1 MPTKSCSFRL
11 SPAADAVAH
20 VQFEI
25 SADAIDPVELKAEL
39 EADRAG
45 ACVCFEGWVR
55 NHNDG
60 EAVTALEYES
70 HAPTAV
76 KEGREILAEAVERF
90 EIVTAR
96 CVHRVGKLDIGD
108 CAVWVGVSAEHR
120 GAAFE
125 ACRYIIDETKQ
136 RVPIWKKEHYTSG
149 VSGWVNCATPAA
161 ASGDSTVKATK

>member
-1 MPTKSCSFRL
+1 MPTRSCSFRP
-11 SPAADAVAH
+11 SPAADAVTH

-70 HAPTAV
+70 HPSTAV
-76 KEGREILAEAVERF
+76 KEGRKILGEALQRF

-149 VSGWVNCATPAA
+149 VSGWVNCATPAGTTDQSRE
-161 ASGDSTVKATK
+161 ASGS

>member
-1 MPTKSCSFRL
+1 MRF
-11 SPAADAVAH
+11 D
-20 VQFEI
+20 I
-25 SADAIDPVELKAEL
+25 STDPIDPAELKAALLAE
-39 EADRAG
+39 RAG

-55 NHNDG
+55 DHNDG
-60 EAVTALEYES
+60 EAVTGLEYES

-76 KEGREILAEAVERF
+76 KEGCKILAEAGQRF

-96 CVHRVGKLDIGD
+96 CVHRVGLLDIGD

-120 GAAFE
+120 SAAFE

-149 VSGWVNCATPAA
+149 VSGWVNCATPGV
-161 ASGDSTVKATK
+161 SSRE

>member
-1 MPTKSCSFRL
+1 MR
-11 SPAADAVAH
+11 
-20 VQFEI
+20 FEI
-25 SADAIDPVELKAEL
+25 STDAIDPAELKARL
-39 EADRAG
+39 ETDRAG
-45 ACVCFEGWVR
+45 ACVSFEGWVR

-60 EAVTALEYES
+60 GAVTALEYES

-76 KEGREILAEAVERF
+76 KEGLTILAEAEQRF

-125 ACRYIIDETKQ
+125 ACRFIIDETKQ

-161 ASGDSTVKATK
+161 ASEQVPEAAGE

>member
-1 MPTKSCSFRL
+1 MN
-11 SPAADAVAH
+11 AEAH

-25 SADAIDPVELKAEL
+25 STDVIDPVERKAALLAE
-39 EADRAG
+39 RAG

-55 NHNDG
+55 NHNEG

-76 KEGREILAEAVERF
+76 KEGQRILAEAAQRF

-120 GAAFE
+120 GAAFD

-149 VSGWVNCATPAA
+149 VSGWVNCATPGAATVEVPEAA
-161 ASGDSTVKATK
+161 AK